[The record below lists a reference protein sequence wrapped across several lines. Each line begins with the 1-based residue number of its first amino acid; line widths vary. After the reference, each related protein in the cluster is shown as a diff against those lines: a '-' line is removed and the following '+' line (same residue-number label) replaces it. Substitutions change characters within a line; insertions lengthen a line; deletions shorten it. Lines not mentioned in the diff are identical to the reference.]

1 MNTMGGETNLDRQL
15 PVQHI
20 ELEPVGEVIGNPLSL
35 ALLEASKPF
44 EGMTKCENGSNRKI
58 RSLLSWFIIHKLLF
72 WNSSKNVE
80 GTCEARHL
88 L

>member
-20 ELEPVGEVIGNPLSL
+20 KLEPVGKVIGNPLSL

-44 EGMTKCENGSNRKI
+44 EAMTKYDNKSNRKI
-58 RSLLSWFIIHKLLF
+58 QSLLSWFFNLRLMF
-72 WNSSKNVE
+72 WNSS
-80 GTCEARHL
+80 
-88 L
+88 

>member
-20 ELEPVGEVIGNPLSL
+20 KLEPVGEVIGNPLSL

-44 EGMTKCENGSNRKI
+44 EGIMIKGR
-58 RSLLSWFIIHKLLF
+58 L
-72 WNSSKNVE
+72 
-80 GTCEARHL
+80 
-88 L
+88 

>member
-15 PVQHI
+15 SVQHI

-44 EGMTKCENGSNRKI
+44 EGMTKCDNESNRKV
-58 RSLLSWFIIHKLLF
+58 RSLLSWFINLRQTFLEF
-72 WNSSKNVE
+72 Q
-80 GTCEARHL
+80 
-88 L
+88 